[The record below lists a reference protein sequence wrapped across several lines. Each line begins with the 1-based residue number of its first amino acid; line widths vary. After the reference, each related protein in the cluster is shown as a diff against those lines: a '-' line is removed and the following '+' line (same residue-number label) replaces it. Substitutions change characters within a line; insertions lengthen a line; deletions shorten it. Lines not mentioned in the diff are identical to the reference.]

1 MRRSGIKAFAGLLA
15 LPLAVGVS
23 LTTPVAAQPPPP
35 DWHKQGGWD
44 HGHGDH
50 GPPRGHDYGHHDHD
64 NTGAVVGGTLL
75 GLGVGALLGGALAAP
90 PPVVYSAPPP
100 AYYPPPPPPPPVY
113 YGY

>member
-1 MRRSGIKAFAGLLA
+1 MRRSGIRAFAGLLA

-23 LTTPVAAQPPPP
+23 LTTPAAAQHPPP
-35 DWHKQGGWD
+35 DWRRHDGRGD
-44 HGHGDH
+44 HGHWDR
-50 GPPRGHDYGHHDHD
+50 GPHDHD
-64 NTGAVVGGTLL
+64 NTGAVVGGALL

-90 PPVVYSAPPP
+90 PPVVYSAPPQ